1 MLQKNKITDSD
12 LLFASTLSQ
21 AALEKPM
28 ARSQW
33 LLWAVAGI
41 IIWFLVWAS
50 FAKVDK
56 IVRGEGKVVPSSH
69 VQVMQN
75 LEGGIVESILIK
87 PGEVVKKGQVL
98 IQLDNTLF
106 ASSFDEQQ
114 SQEGNLSAQVAR
126 LSAEAFNK
134 PFDIT
139 QATLPK
145 TSAYLWPLYEREKNL
160 FDSRKKQ
167 LATSKII
174 LDQKIKQS
182 RLEYKQ
188 TENQIDSFQA
198 TYKLL
203 KQEIALMQ
211 PLVKKGVASE
221 LDLLKMQ
228 REASESLSKI
238 QGAQHTLPKLASQI
252 DENLSKKVEAE
263 QRFQIEAEKELNA
276 TLAKL
281 EQIASTQTA
290 LADRVKRTSI
300 TAPVDGTVSELLV
313 TSLGE
318 VVQPG
323 SDLVKIV
330 PLNDQLVIETKIAPK
345 DIGFLYPGLKA
356 KVKFTAY
363 DFSIY
368 GGLEGELMTL
378 SADTLQDEER
388 NSFYVARIITEK
400 NHLSSESKPLALLPG
415 MLSSVD
421 IIVGQHTVMGY
432 LTKPIFKTQQSALTE
447 P

>member
-1 MLQKNKITDSD
+1 MQKNKVSD
-12 LLFASTLSQ
+12 ADLMFVSTLSQ

-28 ARSQW
+28 ARSKW
-33 LLWAVAGI
+33 LLWSVGGI
-41 IIWFLVWAS
+41 ILWFLVWAS
-50 FAKVDK
+50 FAEVDK
-56 IVRGEGKVVPSSH
+56 IVRGEGKVVPSSN

-87 PGEVVKKGQVL
+87 PGQVVKKGQVL

-106 ASSFDEQQ
+106 ASSFEEQL
-114 SQEGNLSAQVAR
+114 SQEGNLKAQVAR
-126 LSAEAFNK
+126 LTAEAFNK
-134 PFDIT
+134 PFEVSKEKF
-139 QATLPK
+139 AEKTL
-145 TSAYLWPLYEREKNL
+145 YLLPLYEREKSL
-160 FDSRKKQ
+160 FDSRKTQ
-167 LATSKII
+167 LATTKAI

-182 RLEYKQ
+182 RLEYQQ
-188 TENQIDSFQA
+188 TANQIQNLKE
-198 TYKLL
+198 TYSLL
-203 KQEIALMQ
+203 KKEISLMQ
-211 PLVKKGVASE
+211 PLVRKGVASE

-238 QGAQHTLPKLASQI
+238 KGAQNTLPNLASQI
-252 DENLSKKVEAE
+252 EENRSKKTEAE

-276 TLAKL
+276 ALAQL
-281 EQIASTQTA
+281 EQIQSTQIA

-300 TAPVDGTVSELLV
+300 SSPVDGTVSELFV

-330 PLNDQLVIETKIAPK
+330 PLNDQLVMETKIAPK

-368 GGLEGELMTL
+368 GGLDGQLVTL
-378 SADTLQDEER
+378 SADSVQDEER
-388 NSFYVARIITEK
+388 NSFYVARITTEK
-400 NHLSSESKPLALLPG
+400 NHLGSDEKPLILLPG
-415 MLSSVD
+415 MLASVD
-421 IIVGQHTVMGY
+421 IIVGQQTVMTY

>member
-1 MLQKNKITDSD
+1 MMRNQKVTDSD
-12 LLFASTLSQ
+12 LEFASTLSQ
-21 AALEKPM
+21 AALEKPLS
-28 ARSQW
+28 RSKW
-33 LLWAVAGI
+33 LLWSVGAI
-41 IIWFLVWAS
+41 ILWFIVWAS
-50 FAKVDK
+50 FAEVDK
-56 IVRGEGKVVPSSH
+56 IVRGQGKVVPSSN

-87 PGEVVKKGQVL
+87 PGELVKKGQVL

-106 ASSFDEQQ
+106 ASSFEEQL

-126 LSAEAFNK
+126 LTAEAFNK
-134 PFDIT
+134 PFDVT
-139 QATLPK
+139 KETLPPEK
-145 TSAYLWPLYEREKNL
+145 IHLWPLYEREKSL
-160 FDSRKKQ
+160 LDSRKKQ
-167 LATSKII
+167 LATSIQI

-182 RLEYKQ
+182 RLEYRQ
-188 TENQIDSFQA
+188 TQNQIENLRT
-198 TYKLL
+198 TYNLL
-203 KQEIALMQ
+203 KKEIALME

-221 LDLLKMQ
+221 LDLLKMR
-228 REASESLSKI
+228 REASESLTQIK
-238 QGAQHTLPKLASQI
+238 GAESSLPNLASQI
-252 DENLSKKVEAE
+252 DENLTKKTEAN

-276 TLAKL
+276 AMAKL
-281 EQIASTQTA
+281 EQIRSTQTA
-290 LADRVKRTSI
+290 LADRVNRTSI
-300 TAPVDGTVSELLV
+300 SSPVDGTVSELFV

-368 GGLEGELMTL
+368 GALDGTLETL
-378 SADTLQDEER
+378 SADSVQDEER
-388 NSFYVARIITEK
+388 NSFYLARITTDK
-400 NHLSSESKPLALLPG
+400 NHLGSEKKPLILLPG
-415 MLSSVD
+415 MQTSVD
-421 IIVGQHTVMGY
+421 IVVGQHTVMSY